1 MQCNRR
7 RIQTAVKM
15 RLCVAENARLRKTA
29 THSGAVFTII
39 IISDVIAHLLCDV
52 TALLLLLLFRFN

>member
-1 MQCNRR
+1 
-7 RIQTAVKM
+7 M